1 MIGADA
7 QKSSTI
13 KKLIIP
19 LLCVVDV
26 LMFPYIRALSCSLSM
41 LIVVLWCF
49 LHFGSIP
56 LKNSIFVVVPMV
68 VASVAF
74 GLFVYHSMSGL
85 ATAILVIYSV
95 LLFYLVSTYYN
106 ADFKKLLSK
115 IIFIYV
121 TLVFVL
127 AVIYALA
134 PQIFFNLRS
143 FWTLNNTKIE
153 FTSLMINRFTFIY
166 SDPNNA
172 GCALT
177 AIYAY
182 ILICEKHKMWK
193 YIYYISTIGISVLLT
208 MSIQGV
214 AMFGVV
220 SLGILMLKGEQ
231 SKIVKKA
238 MRRVMLAALV
248 LLILIGSI
256 LLSNSELFESI
267 FERLLGGNLSTAGG
281 RMSYWKDTISN
292 ALSWINIFVGKG
304 AVIDSAG
311 NSYLPHSGNLY
322 MTISYGLITTVAYV
336 VTMFVLPR
344 RSNLKYYLVLLPF
357 MMIFTINTGVSDYR
371 FITVMATMSAVIHR
385 QAALELEEI
394 KTEPTVIAE
403 EVGKADDCEELA

>member
-1 MIGADA
+1 MIGAEA
-7 QKSSTI
+7 QKLSTI

-19 LLCVVDV
+19 LLCIVDI

-41 LIVVLWCF
+41 LIVVLWCL

-56 LKNSIFVVVPMV
+56 LKNTMFVIIPMV

-85 ATAILVIYSV
+85 ASAILVIYSV
-95 LLFYLVSTYYN
+95 LLFYLVSCYYN
-106 ADFKKLLSK
+106 ADFKELLSK

-121 TLVFVL
+121 TLVFVM
-127 AVIYALA
+127 AVIYAFA
-134 PQIFFNLRS
+134 PQTFFTLRS

-193 YIYYISTIGISVLLT
+193 YIYYISAIGISVLLT

-214 AMFGVV
+214 AMFGLV
-220 SLGILMLKGEQ
+220 SVAILMLRGEQ
-231 SKIVKKA
+231 YKMVKKA

-248 LLILIGSI
+248 IAICVGSI
-256 LLSNSELFESI
+256 LLSNSQLIDSI
-267 FERLLGGNLSTAGG
+267 FDRLLGGNLSTAGG

-292 ALSWINIFVGKG
+292 ALSWINIFIGKG

-311 NSYLPHSGNLY
+311 KSYLPHSGNLY
-322 MTISYGLITTVAYV
+322 MTISYGIITNIAYII
-336 VTMFVLPR
+336 TMFVLPR
-344 RSNLKYYLVLLPF
+344 RAKFKYYLVLVPF

-371 FITVMATMSAVIHR
+371 FITIMAVMSAVIHR
-385 QAALELEEI
+385 QAALEIEET
-394 KTEPTVIAE
+394 KTECEAIAD
-403 EVGKADDCEELA
+403 EVGKADGCEELA